1 MSKIWKQLLL
11 FILIVA
17 CLFNIITKL
26 TTKVS
31 FNDEMRLSADYVKT
45 IENNQKNNS
54 INNQ

>member
-1 MSKIWKQLLL
+1 MAKIWKQLGF

-17 CLFNIITKL
+17 CLFNIVLKL

-45 IENNQKNNS
+45 VQK
-54 INNQ
+54 

>member
-45 IENNQKNNS
+45 IDENQKTIQNNQ
-54 INNQ
+54 

>member
-45 IENNQKNNS
+45 IDDEQKNNE
-54 INNQ
+54 NN